1 MRCFSSP
8 GALHTGYIFTGRYS
22 VMKRSG
28 LPHSEIPG
36 YGCSHLT
43 EAYRSVAT
51 SFIGRRHPGIHP
63 VPLLVCPTPT
73 RASGRGSKRL
83 EHRGERVCHNPN
95 PAWTVA
101 DPSQPPGEAGW
112 RGISAVATCLSQT
125 VGEKAKTGIDV
136 SKCMRLERYIRPKSD
151 SLTTGEW

>member
-8 GALHTGYIFTGRYS
+8 GALHMAYVFSHGYS

-36 YGCSHLT
+36 CGCSHLT

-83 EHRGERVCHNPN
+83 EHRGERVCAFPN

-101 DPSQPPGEAGW
+101 LASLLRPARPERNQ
-112 RGISAVATCLSQT
+112 SAVATCHRPT
-125 VGEKAKTGIDV
+125 VGEKAMTRIDV
-136 SKCMRLERYIRPKSD
+136 SNCMRLERYIRPKSD